1 MTKRYQ
7 KTSYVYDL
15 VRDILLFFDNKRV
28 AELEAIE
35 ERYRA
40 LLEDGNVA
48 VFVTDL
54 ESNTYVEVNR
64 EAVDLL
70 GYSEQELL
78 QMGPADIVGEGAPS
92 SELREEL
99 RRTGHSS
106 VRYNAKRADGTE
118 IELHTTTR
126 LLHRDDKPL
135 ALTIAQHMVDH
146 TDSELLL
153 TVLNTAED
161 FLFFKDRSRRFVRA
175 SRSFE

>member
-78 QMGPADIVGEGAPS
+78 QMGPADIVGEGAPP

-99 RRTGHSS
+99 RRTGNSS

-126 LLHRDDKPL
+126 YC
-135 ALTIAQHMVDH
+135 IAM
-146 TDSELLL
+146 TS
-153 TVLNTAED
+153 
-161 FLFFKDRSRRFVRA
+161 RSRLP
-175 SRSFE
+175 SRNIWPTTPTANC